1 MNLLMKRNDG
11 GLPVPLEGPAEE
23 RITRARA
30 IKLAGAMVGTG
41 AFALLLPDEADALSR
56 RQRRR
61 RRLRRRRQRRQNNVT
76 STNTD
81 NGVVNFGDTTVG
93 SPLTKFVDIK
103 NNGPDSVTIDPTV
116 VGSGFTLADLS
127 GIDLTL
133 EPGETVSIPVIVDAL
148 SSGVKT
154 GELRILDDADGLL
167 LETVDLVA
175 DVNVLP

>member
-1 MNLLMKRNDG
+1 MKRNEG
-11 GLPVPLEGPAEE
+11 ELPVPLEGLADQP
-23 RITRARA
+23 ITRARA
-30 IKLAGAMVGTG
+30 IKLAGAMGAAG
-41 AFALLLPDEADALSR
+41 AFALFTGGTAEAGERDR
-56 RQRRR
+56 RRR
-61 RRLRRRRQRRQNNVT
+61 RRLRRRRARLRRQRNVT

-93 SPLTKFVDIK
+93 SPLTEFVDIK